1 MAKFEERSLTK
12 TIITSL
18 LLVIFLQT
26 DTQNVHNKIEHHV
39 KMVDDV
45 IGHVK

>member
-1 MAKFEERSLTK
+1 MTKFEELTLTK
-12 TIITSL
+12 TIITFL

-26 DTQNVHNKIEHHV
+26 DTQNVHYKIEHHV

-45 IGHVK
+45 IGHVT